1 MRTGYV
7 PYMTLW
13 DETEVVHTCSDNIED
28 VIVYFEKPHED
39 GFKHLKISLHNFKIH
54 DVKGFNEYEKKDL
67 IRFCF
72 NNYDLIAEYSKV
84 GGVFHA

>member
-39 GFKHLKISLHNFKIH
+39 GFKVLKIQLHNYKIIER
-54 DVKGFNEYEKKDL
+54 KRFTEEEEQMLITFCLNNADL
-67 IRFCF
+67 IE
-72 NNYDLIAEYSKV
+72 EYSKV
-84 GGVFHA
+84 GGVARA